1 MGIRDHMD
9 GLRIR
14 AEQLDVHDAV
24 VDLMDLPYLCRD
36 EELLQLFDE
45 KI

>member
-1 MGIRDHMD
+1 MGIRDHVD
-9 GLRIR
+9 RLCIR
-14 AEQLDVHDAV
+14 AEQFDVHDAV
-24 VDLMDLPYLCRD
+24 VDLMDLPHLCRD